1 MVSIPSTIDNYI
13 QLCAAIVN
21 SGIKENDQ
29 LFLKSEWCKTLIS
42 YVVDYNSIHDKDIK
56 IIINRVIGVMD
67 KYNN

>member
-29 LFLKSEWCKTLIS
+29 LFLKSEWCKTLIG
-42 YVVDYNSIHDKDIK
+42 YVVDYNSTNDKDVK
-56 IIINRVIGVMD
+56 IIINRVTGIMD

>member
-1 MVSIPSTIDNYI
+1 MVNVPITIDNYI

-42 YVVDYNSIHDKDIK
+42 YVVDYNSIHNKDIK
-56 IIINRVIGVMD
+56 ITINKV
-67 KYNN
+67 